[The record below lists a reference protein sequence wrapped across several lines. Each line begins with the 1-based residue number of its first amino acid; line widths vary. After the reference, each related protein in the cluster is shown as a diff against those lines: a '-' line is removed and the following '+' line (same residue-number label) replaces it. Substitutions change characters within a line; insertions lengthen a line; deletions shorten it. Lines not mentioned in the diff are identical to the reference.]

1 MLPFSPR
8 CMCSLGGNFATDQLV
23 KFFIIHDWRYSSSV
37 RLHHSFETLELAMSS
52 YIPIKPLL
60 AKSSWP
66 FRLSAAERAYCLV
79 EGAHF
84 QPARETPHSA
94 EPAWT
99 HQNRFMVTEPPHLH
113 YYSSR
118 ETEVNDISKLS
129 KPNVQFPS
137 LNPRLHHVGGDSP
150 PLPKHW
156 WDFWWCRTRHKIKK
170 RSFFFF
176 FPSWLVYAYL
186 MLTREEMTTRCPCDP
201 LFPRGDQ
208 SKGNMWS
215 PHLGRSQSLFSLIG
229 RMVLYSCN
237 RLGTNSPQIKLSL
250 FSHTP
255 PPPPLSFTWGV
266 LGRTH
271 AWRNMC
277 TYTQKWS

>member
-1 MLPFSPR
+1 MKPDVSDFSKTASLWWLWQPMLPFSPR

-52 YIPIKPLL
+52 YIPIKSLL

-66 FRLSAAERAYCLV
+66 FRLSAAEGAYCLV

-156 WDFWWCRTRHKIKK
+156 WDFWWCRTRLKIKK
-170 RSFFFF
+170 ISFFFS
-176 FPSWLVYAYL
+176 PPGWC
-186 MLTREEMTTRCPCDP
+186 MLASCWPERKWQPDAPVTHCSLEVTN
-201 LFPRGDQ
+201 PRVTCG
-208 SKGNMWS
+208 
-215 PHLGRSQSLFSLIG
+215 HLIWEGAKACSL
-229 RMVLYSCN
+229 
-237 RLGTNSPQIKLSL
+237 
-250 FSHTP
+250 
-255 PPPPLSFTWGV
+255 
-266 LGRTH
+266 
-271 AWRNMC
+271 
-277 TYTQKWS
+277 